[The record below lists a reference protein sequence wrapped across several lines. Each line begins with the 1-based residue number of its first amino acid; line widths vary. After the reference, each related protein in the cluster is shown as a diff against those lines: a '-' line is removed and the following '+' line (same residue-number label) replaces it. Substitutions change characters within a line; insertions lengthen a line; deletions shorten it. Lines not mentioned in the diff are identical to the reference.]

1 MTLTTA
7 ASGSQPLLSCRG
19 VDVSYGSVQVLFG
32 VDLDVHDGEILA
44 LLGTNGAGKSTVL
57 KAAAGLIEPTQGRIS
72 FAGEDITGEE
82 ADRVTGRGLS
92 LMPGGR
98 SIFPTLTVAENM
110 RLAGWLL
117 RKDKAAVEAARDKSL
132 ELFPVL
138 RERWNTMAGNLSG
151 GEQQMLALAQAFS
164 YRPRLLMIDEL
175 SLGLAPTIVDQLLGV
190 VRQIHAA
197 GTTIVLVEQSVN
209 LALTAAD
216 RAIFME
222 KGEVRFSGPAGELLE
237 RPDLL
242 RSVFLAG
249 AGKAEE
255 ARADSAPRSTTRV
268 SPQSDRTSEAP
279 DALAPTVLACR
290 GVTKRFGG
298 IRAID
303 DVDLALRDG
312 QILGLIGHNGAGKTT
327 LLDLISG
334 FQPTDAGRVEMLGR
348 DVSDW
353 QPFQRA
359 LGGLG
364 RSFQDARLFP
374 SLTARETIAVALER
388 HLESRSMLAA
398 VCDAPASFHSEA
410 AAAARVDQLIELTGL
425 QAFSE
430 KLVGELSTGS
440 RRIVDLACVLAQ
452 DPAVVLLDEP
462 SAGVAQRETEA
473 LGPLLLR
480 VRERAGCSMIV
491 VEHDM
496 PLLRS
501 ISDELVALE
510 LGAVIATGPPSVVLE
525 HPKVIASYLGTNDEA
540 ILRSGQ
546 ASAGTRAARRGRRER
561 VARR

>member
-1 MTLTTA
+1 MTS
-7 ASGSQPLLSCRG
+7 ASAVPPLLSCQG

-32 VDLDVHDGEILA
+32 VDLEVHDGEILA
-44 LLGTNGAGKSTVL
+44 LLGTNGAGKSTLL
-57 KAAAGLIEPTQGRIS
+57 KAAAGLIEPTRGRVC
-72 FAGEDITGEE
+72 FGGEDITGEE

-98 SIFPTLTVAENM
+98 SVFPTLTVAENM

-117 RKDKAAVEAARDKSL
+117 RKDRAAVEAARDKSL
-132 ELFPVL
+132 ALFPVL
-138 RERWNTMAGNLSG
+138 RDRWNTMAGNLSG

-175 SLGLAPTIVDQLLGV
+175 SLGLAPTIVDQLLEV

-197 GTTIVLVEQSVN
+197 GTTVVLVEQSVN
-209 LALTAAD
+209 LALTAAH
-216 RAIFME
+216 RAVFME
-222 KGEVRFSGPAGELLE
+222 KGEVRFTGPARELLQ

-249 AGKAEE
+249 ASKTDTAGGDGTAL
-255 ARADSAPRSTTRV
+255 RPRPRSAR
-268 SPQSDRTSEAP
+268 QSERASEAA
-279 DALAPTVLACR
+279 DAERPVVLSCR

-298 IRAID
+298 IRAIG
-303 DVDLALRDG
+303 DVDLDLRDG

-334 FQPTDAGRVEMLGR
+334 FQPTDAGRVELLGR

-353 QPFQRA
+353 QPYQRA
-359 LGGLG
+359 LSGLG

-374 SLTARETIAVALER
+374 SLTTRETIAVALER
-388 HLESRSMLAA
+388 HLDSRSMLAA

-410 AAAARVDQLIELTGL
+410 AAAARVDELIELTGL

-440 RRIVDLACVLAQ
+440 RRIVDLACILAQ
-452 DPAVVLLDEP
+452 EPAVVLLDEP

-501 ISDELVALE
+501 ISDELLALE
-510 LGAVIATGPPSVVLE
+510 LGSVIASGPPSEVLE
-525 HPKVIASYLGTNDEA
+525 HPKVIASYLGTNDET
-540 ILRSGQ
+540 ILRSGE
-546 ASAGTRAARRGRRER
+546 AATAANGGSRARRRRAARH
-561 VARR
+561 